1 MLNCTKVGGRSSA
14 IRAGSRLEG
23 LADNAQGRS
32 SSCPGGFP
40 GLEEDS
46 YLKLRSDLL
55 REFKSMS
62 ALFQRCQP
70 APEVGLESSRQ
81 TNSKPTNRH
90 DLISIHAKLTSAMC
104 QQSYF
109 CCKSSCTTRTI
120 PLFQGCHIN
129 DIPVMD
135 LTIKNVL
142 IRVSDIINPNHFN
155 LGFNM
160 IFSRKIKHFL
170 G

>member
-14 IRAGSRLEG
+14 IRAGSRPEG

-70 APEVGLESSRQ
+70 APEVGIRRPSADEQDIWPSIPAQ
-81 TNSKPTNRH
+81 KKPHQEFNS
-90 DLISIHAKLTSAMC
+90 
-104 QQSYF
+104 
-109 CCKSSCTTRTI
+109 
-120 PLFQGCHIN
+120 
-129 DIPVMD
+129 
-135 LTIKNVL
+135 
-142 IRVSDIINPNHFN
+142 
-155 LGFNM
+155 
-160 IFSRKIKHFL
+160 
-170 G
+170 